1 MFGDGDGDAL
11 WDWDEEAEAD
21 RPPLP
26 PPPPQP
32 PPPAKK
38 RKERE
43 NNMSEE
49 DGWKTKIFPL
59 FHPKEIDFI
68 NGESKF
74 GQSRSARFKFTKRK
88 KAEN

>member
-11 WDWDEEAEAD
+11 WDWDEEAD

-43 NNMSEE
+43 NNMSKD
-49 DGWKTKIFPL
+49 DGWMTKRFPL
-59 FHPKEIDFI
+59 FHPKEIDYI
-68 NGESKF
+68 PGESEF
-74 GQSRSARFKFTKRK
+74 GSSRSARFRKRMKAK
-88 KAEN
+88 K